1 MKIEL
6 TEKEKQLIDLYTA
19 GKLENPSGE
28 TRDIICQLSER
39 ALAYEIETKSE
50 DDPDDLLAWYYE
62 KYKEQEN
69 GNKEKGE

>member
-6 TEKEKQLIDLYTA
+6 TEKEIKVLDLYMA

-28 TRDIICQLSER
+28 TREIIGNLAER

-50 DDPDDLLAWYYE
+50 DDPDDLLMWYYD
-62 KYKEQEN
+62 KYKEQN
-69 GNKEKGE
+69 